1 MQHTNQEQSPQKLP
15 QMGKQPGKPLVI
27 PMVTQMM
34 ALLQERAVTLMDE
47 DNIHSDDIQLGT
59 TAK

>member
-15 QMGKQPGKPLVI
+15 QMGKQPEKPPVI

-34 ALLQERAVTLMDE
+34 ALLQKGAVASMDE
-47 DNIHSDDIQLGT
+47 DNNHSDDVHLGS
-59 TAK
+59 K